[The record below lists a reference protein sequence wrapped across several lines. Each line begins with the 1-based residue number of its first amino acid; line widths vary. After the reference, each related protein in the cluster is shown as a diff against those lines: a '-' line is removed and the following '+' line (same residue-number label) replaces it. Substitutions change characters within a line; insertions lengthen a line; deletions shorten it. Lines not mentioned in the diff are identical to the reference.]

1 MANHKGSEGYV
12 KVGSNTVSE
21 VRDWSLTISAD
32 TVEDTTMGDAART
45 YKSSLTSGS
54 GSVTCYWDETD
65 TTGQGAMSAGSEVTL
80 NLYPEGATI
89 GDTYYTMSA
98 IITEEGASA
107 SFDGMVEA
115 TFSFQAN
122 GAVTTSTVA

>member
-21 VRDWSLTISAD
+21 VRDWSLTISSD
-32 TVEDTTMGDAART
+32 TVEDTTMGDSART
-45 YKSSLTSGS
+45 YKPSLISAS

-65 TTGQGAMSAGSEVTL
+65 TTGQGAMAAGSEVTL
-80 NLYPEGATI
+80 NLYPEGSDT
-89 GDTYYTMSA
+89 GDTYYTMTA

>member
-21 VRDWSLTISAD
+21 VRDWSLTISSD
-32 TVEDTTMGDAART
+32 TVEDTTMGDSSRT
-45 YKSSLTSGS
+45 YKSSLTSAS

-65 TTGQGAMSAGSEVTL
+65 TTGQGAMTAGSEVTL
-80 NLYPEGATI
+80 NLYPEGADS